1 MSRSL
6 HYCIFCYEHNTHYIA
21 YIRKLYHYLDK
32 KVEERIAAIRKTIK
46 RISSP
51 STKSNVMLHLEQEP
65 ILLQELYLELKSV
78 NQLVETYLALKEDR
92 LQRDYLFNKQLDR
105 LELRYVNKNEIRL
118 TTKEYSP
125 LDDCVLTVP
134 ADRKCRIRF
143 FIQENSSIS

>member
-78 NQLVETYLALKEDR
+78 NQLVETYWHSRKTACGIT
-92 LQRDYLFNKQLDR
+92 YLTN
-105 LELRYVNKNEIRL
+105 N
-118 TTKEYSP
+118 
-125 LDDCVLTVP
+125 
-134 ADRKCRIRF
+134 
-143 FIQENSSIS
+143 

>member
-1 MSRSL
+1 M
-6 HYCIFCYEHNTHYIA
+6 
-21 YIRKLYHYLDK
+21 
-32 KVEERIAAIRKTIK
+32 AAIRKTIK